1 MQCSRFS
8 YIYLILKYFQEHLE
22 DVKRRLGKSLVEAG
36 GGLLEDEISGSN
48 SPSACSTLIFVPAI
62 AMYGLLIIFTIV
74 GKFRDQKLCKY
85 LSRKLSNH
93 NGESHLSLATV
104 GSNA

>member
-8 YIYLILKYFQEHLE
+8 YVYLILKYFQKHLE
-22 DVKRRLGKSLVEAG
+22 DVKHRLGKSLVEAG
-36 GGLLEDEISGSN
+36 GGLMEDELSGSN

-74 GKFRDQKLCKY
+74 GKYRGQKICNY
-85 LSRKLSNH
+85 FSRKLSHH

-104 GSNA
+104 GSHV

>member
-1 MQCSRFS
+1 M
-8 YIYLILKYFQEHLE
+8 KH
-22 DVKRRLGKSLVEAG
+22 RLGKSLVDAG
-36 GGLLEDEISGSN
+36 GSLMEDELNGSN

-85 LSRKLSNH
+85 FFRKLSHH

-104 GSNA
+104 GSHV

>member
-1 MQCSRFS
+1 MKQ
-8 YIYLILKYFQEHLE
+8 K
-22 DVKRRLGKSLVEAG
+22 LGKSLVDAG
-36 GGLLEDEISGSN
+36 GSLMGSELSGSN
-48 SPSACSTLIFVPAI
+48 SHSACSTLIFVPAI
-62 AMYGLLIIFTIV
+62 AMYGLLIIFTLV

-85 LSRKLSNH
+85 FSRKLSNH

>member
-1 MQCSRFS
+1 MKQ
-8 YIYLILKYFQEHLE
+8 K
-22 DVKRRLGKSLVEAG
+22 LGKSLVDAG
-36 GGLLEDEISGSN
+36 GSLMGSDVSGSN
-48 SPSACSTLIFVPAI
+48 PHSACSTLIFVPAI
-62 AMYGLLIIFTIV
+62 AMYGLLIIFTLV

-85 LSRKLSNH
+85 FSRKLSNH